1 MEKNMH
7 GFADRIRI
15 LREQTGLT
23 QTALATELSLTRA
36 SVNAWEMGL
45 SIPSTPFIVALSN
58 LFHVSTDYL
67 LGLDENATLRTDGL
81 SQQEIAVLINT
92 IDCFKSIRKEAV
104 LQNKQNK

>member
-7 GFADRIRI
+7 HLADRIRI

-23 QTALATELSLTRA
+23 QLALAKELSLTRA

-45 SIPSTPFIVALSN
+45 SVPSTPFIVELAN

-67 LGLDENATLRTDGL
+67 LGLDENETIRTDGL
-81 SQQEIAVLINT
+81 SQQEISVLINT
-92 IDCFKSIRKEAV
+92 IECFKSIRRESSRSG
-104 LQNKQNK
+104 N